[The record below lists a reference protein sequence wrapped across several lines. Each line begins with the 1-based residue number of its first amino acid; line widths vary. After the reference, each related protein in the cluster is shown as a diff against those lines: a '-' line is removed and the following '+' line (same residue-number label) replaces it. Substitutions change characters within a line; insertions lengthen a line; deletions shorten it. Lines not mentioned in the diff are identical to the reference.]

1 MEKKYYKL
9 DVSNLFNLGYYSL
22 KKDQDSAANIHNVY
36 SLNYYYEDRYP
47 GLMKHVNSL
56 AYDNYWYRENNTVS
70 SKERTFYNIPDYILV
85 EASKIGYFEYFEVL
99 TGISFIVP
107 SEVFCW
113 YDEEKMAREEITKE
127 QLIELFNDDYVG
139 KICSLF
145 DIRDKEQKENFK
157 QDAVK
162 KLTLTK
168 NNKQKFM

>member
-47 GLMKHVNSL
+47 SLMKHVNSL
-56 AYDNYWYRENNTVS
+56 YRENNTVS
-70 SKERTFYNIPDYILV
+70 SKERAFYNIPDYILV

-99 TGISFIVP
+99 TGISFIIL
-107 SEVFCW
+107 SEALSCPG
-113 YDEEKMAREEITKE
+113 EEKMIAGEEITKE

-145 DIRDKEQKENFK
+145 DIRDKEQKGNFK

-168 NNKQKFM
+168 NNK

>member
-47 GLMKHVNSL
+47 SLMKHVNSL

-70 SKERTFYNIPDYILV
+70 SKERAFYNIPDYILV

-99 TGISFIVP
+99 TGISFIIL
-107 SEVFCW
+107 S
-113 YDEEKMAREEITKE
+113 
-127 QLIELFNDDYVG
+127 
-139 KICSLF
+139 
-145 DIRDKEQKENFK
+145 
-157 QDAVK
+157 
-162 KLTLTK
+162 
-168 NNKQKFM
+168 

>member
-22 KKDQDSAANIHNVY
+22 KKNQDSAANIHNVY
-36 SLNYYYEDRYP
+36 SLNYYYVDRYP
-47 GLMKHVNSL
+47 SLMKHVNSL

-70 SKERTFYNIPDYILV
+70 SKERAFYNIPDYLLV

-99 TGISFIVP
+99 TGISFIIP
-107 SEVFCW
+107 SEALYCPG
-113 YDEEKMAREEITKE
+113 EEKMIAGEEITKE
-127 QLIELFNDDYVG
+127 QLLELFNDDYVG

-168 NNKQKFM
+168 NNK